1 MRNILKQKIFL
12 VIQFYVQIWNSLGG
26 FKMISE
32 KMNAALNKQVNAEM
46 YSAYLYLAM
55 QAYFNKL
62 NLTGFVNWMN
72 VQVQE
77 EMAHAKGLYDYIQER
92 GGEIVLDAI
101 EKPEQNWNSPLDVF
115 EAILKHEQ
123 LVTSL
128 INNLADVADETKD
141 RAAGLFL
148 QWYIKE
154 QVEEEASVSGV
165 LDTLRMIKDD
175 AHALLLLD
183 RELAARVFNP
193 PVIG

>member
-1 MRNILKQKIFL
+1 
-12 VIQFYVQIWNSLGG
+12 
-26 FKMISE
+26 MISE

-55 QAYFNKL
+55 QAYFSKL

-92 GGEIVLDAI
+92 GGEIILDAI
-101 EKPEQNWNSPLDVF
+101 EKPEQKWNSPLDVF

-165 LDTLRMIKDD
+165 LDTLKMIKDD
-175 AHALLLLD
+175 THALLLLD
-183 RELAARVFNP
+183 KELATRTFNP